1 MKYPKVILF
10 TGAGANASL
19 DFSTTP
25 QFLEKIKNDEI
36 TIREKDLFN
45 TFKQIEYVTDIE
57 QVWFLLDRL
66 LKFNDDFKESKLLN
80 IYAKFQYHQTNKPIN
95 WIRFSRNAT
104 QLKKEIED
112 AIFQEYGLDDDKI
125 QDAVVL
131 YYPLIQYLINL
142 NESSKEIDIITT
154 NYDRVI
160 EEIYN
165 EYYDEKNWNFNDGF
179 IIEKG
184 RNVLSIN
191 RFKQELVNPTIK
203 HIQLHGS
210 LRWKK
215 RRDNIEKVTMEVSTF
230 SKTHKEPILI
240 YPGRK
245 EIKSEPYT
253 KLYDLFKELLLNA
266 QYCIIIGTSFRD
278 KDLNEIFINSLKNN
292 KKLKLIIISPHAE
305 ETTKKASEN
314 EFKGIKKYWNRLRFV
329 NESFDNK
336 FDISKIINIIEDKIK
351 IKLKPIKKLE
361 GL

>member
-25 QFLEKIKNDEI
+25 QFLRKIKNDEI
-36 TIREKDLFN
+36 KISNKLLFN
-45 TFKQIEYVTDIE
+45 TFVKLDYVTDIE
-57 QVWFLLDRL
+57 QVWYLLDTL
-66 LKFNDDFKESKLLN
+66 LKFNDDFKESKLLKMN
-80 IYAKFQYHQTNKPIN
+80 AKFQVSTNKMNN
-95 WIRFSRNAT
+95 WNDFCKEVKL
-104 QLKKEIED
+104 LKNEIED

-125 QDAVVL
+125 QDAVAL
-131 YYPLIQYLINL
+131 YSPLIRHLITL
-142 NESSKEIDIITT
+142 NESLNEVVIVTT

-165 EYYDEKNWNFNDGF
+165 EYYNQYNWNFNDGF
-179 IIEKG
+179 ISKKG
-184 RNVLSIN
+184 RNILNIN
-191 RFKQELVNPTIK
+191 RFKEELVNPTIK

-245 EIKSEPYT
+245 EINSDPFT
-253 KLYDLFKELLLNA
+253 KLYDIFYDLLLNA

-292 KKLKLIIISPHAE
+292 KKLKLIIISPHAK
-305 ETTKKASEN
+305 ETTIKAIEN
-314 EFKGIKKYWNRLRFV
+314 EFNGIKKYWDRLQFI
-329 NESFDNK
+329 NELFDDK
-336 FDISKIINIIEDKIK
+336 FDFSKIKNINEDK
-351 IKLKPIKKLE
+351 IKLKPIKKLD